1 MSLIQKK
8 HINYLT
14 HVEQFFIAL
23 KGSGLTLS
31 AQDYH
36 LVEQWEQRGVP
47 LDRLCRAI
55 EASVEQL
62 RKQSRDDIKRL
73 SLNWLQDY
81 VEAELESP
89 ELRPT
94 LST

>member
-8 HINYLT
+8 HLNYLT
-14 HVEQFFIAL
+14 HVERFFITL

-36 LVEQWEQRGVP
+36 LVERWEQRGVP
-47 LDRLCRAI
+47 QEQLCRAI
-55 EASVEQL
+55 EAAVIQI
-62 RKQSRDDIKRL
+62 RKQSRDDMKRL
-73 SLNWLQDY
+73 SLNWLEDY

-89 ELRPT
+89 DL
-94 LST
+94 